1 MLIPFPQSP
10 LYCLMPS
17 KVWGRSAYGGI
28 DANWAFKN
36 IGIHSFIKTD
46 MPTVRAK
53 YSVFQQQR
61 YSPQEPA
68 RPLVTDYTGSF
79 LIQEGQ
85 RLGFTEMVI
94 DSGCQ

>member
-1 MLIPFPQSP
+1 MLI
-10 LYCLMPS
+10 
-17 KVWGRSAYGGI
+17 
-28 DANWAFKN
+28 WAFKN
-36 IGIHSFIKTD
+36 IVIHSFIKTD

-61 YSPQEPA
+61 YFPQEPA
-68 RPLVTDYTGSF
+68 RPLVTDYIGSF

-85 RLGFTEMVI
+85 RIGFTEMVI